1 MMRGEVSKEKPG
13 GGASFK
19 EIRYGY
25 LHCRGKTGR
34 VKGKEKKHEERVAMS
49 CCRFDDFGC
58 SFASWKRFWV
68 GLGFGGL
75 GNLQGSVVC
84 VHRKE

>member
-25 LHCRGKTGR
+25 LHCRGRTGQGKKT
-34 VKGKEKKHEERVAMS
+34 KEKS
-49 CCRFDDFGC
+49 
-58 SFASWKRFWV
+58 SY
-68 GLGFGGL
+68 
-75 GNLQGSVVC
+75 VVLPI
-84 VHRKE
+84 